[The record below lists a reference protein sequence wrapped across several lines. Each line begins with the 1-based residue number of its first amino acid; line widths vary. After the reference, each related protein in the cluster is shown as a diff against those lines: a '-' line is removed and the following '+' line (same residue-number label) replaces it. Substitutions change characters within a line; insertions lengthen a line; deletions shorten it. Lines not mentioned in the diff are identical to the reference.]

1 MQTRLW
7 QPSCSLVC
15 RYSLAGPDEE
25 GGYQLD
31 DRPVFFRFATL
42 HRQQACEEF
51 LANVER
57 HAMKSWSW
65 DEPGKKISRK
75 DDDVLVEKGFLV
87 PVCQYSAICGCQERS
102 AKRFFPPA

>member
-1 MQTRLW
+1 MTDLF
-7 QPSCSLVC
+7 
-15 RYSLAGPDEE
+15 
-25 GGYQLD
+25 
-31 DRPVFFRFATL
+31 FFRFATL

-87 PVCQYSAICGCQERS
+87 PVCHVFRDLRLPGT
-102 AKRFFPPA
+102 KRKKVLFLPA